1 MIQKFNSFTNTN
13 TSRNM
18 STWFMFILRD
28 KLKIMCKPI
37 PRIPAWLNVL
47 DDKIFTH
54 IKLFVELENIQ
65 NRYLLTLMIDALIEL
80 ESFLKSY

>member
-1 MIQKFNSFTNTN
+1 
-13 TSRNM
+13 M

-37 PRIPAWLNVL
+37 PRIPAWLKVL
-47 DDKIFTH
+47 DGKIFNPYK
-54 IKLFVELENIQ
+54 IICWIRNPS
-65 NRYLLTLMIDALIEL
+65 NRYLLTLMIDAPIEL